1 MATISIGTLEAMRA
15 QAQPLLE
22 QHWAELAPR
31 KHLMGI
37 DPQWDRYEQLEKLG
51 CLLILLAHDEDNQL
65 VGYSVNVVM
74 QHMHFANLRYCHND
88 LLFVAPANRNAG
100 LGRQL
105 IKATEIAA
113 KESGAELLVWHTR
126 PATALELVLRRRGYA
141 PDFIYYAKELN
152 HG

>member
-1 MATISIGTLEAMRA
+1 MATISIGTLEALRA
-15 QAQPLLE
+15 QAQPLFE

-37 DPQWDRYEQLEKLG
+37 DPQWDRYEHLEKLG
-51 CLLILLAHDEDNQL
+51 NLMILLAHDDDNQL

-74 QHMHFANLRYCHND
+74 QHLHFANLRYCHND
-88 LLFVAPANRNAG
+88 LLFVVPSHRNQG

-113 KESGAELLVWHTR
+113 KESGAEMLVWHAR
-126 PATALELVLRRRGYA
+126 PGTALELVLRRRGYA
-141 PDFIYYAKELN
+141 PDFMFYAKELT